1 MILRESRSKL
11 LDLAGKFK
19 CVAVIGPR
27 QSGKTTLVKRAFV
40 EKEYVSLENPDNRQ
54 FAIDDPRGFLQSYP
68 NGAIIDEIQR
78 VPQLFSY
85 LQEILDNSEEKGKF
99 ILTGSNNFLMQEN
112 ISQTLAGRVAYLS
125 LLPFTIN
132 ELINNNQ
139 LPGDDNKI
147 LLKGF
152 YPPIY
157 DQQIPA
163 DEWCANYIRT
173 YIERDVR
180 QIKNITDLLVFERF
194 LKLLAGRSGQEF
206 NASSLAVEAGVDV
219 KTVQSWV
226 GVLESSFI
234 IYLLK
239 PHHKNFNKTI
249 VKRPKVY
256 FYDTAIV
263 CSLLGIKSIEHIISH
278 PLRGALFETMVVTE
292 FVKFRMNKA
301 IPINLFY
308 WRDKTGHEIDLII
321 DDAGKLLPI
330 EIKSGKTINS
340 EFFKNLKYWK
350 RLSGV
355 NNSILL
361 YGGTQKQ
368 ERSDGIVVQNWKNLD
383 ALNDKTN
390 A

>member
-27 QSGKTTLVKRAFV
+27 QSGNTTLVKRAFV